1 MSSEAFLEAVEDAL
15 ATDPD
20 NDPWIASEEAD
31 RFTDRAHDFTW
42 RYLRHLIQT
51 LRERFLDWKKYDGP
65 PLDQRPTGAAH
76 SNGAVAPTGWR
87 PCRPEPRT
95 LTTNLLDWG
104 RTYLPDHFQKPPS
117 PMHQW
122 MAQHL
127 DEMVTDRG
135 RKQNV
140 LGPRGGAKSTVAT
153 LAYPLR
159 EALHA
164 REPYIWIIS
173 DTAHQARAHLD
184 NLKAELLDNELI
196 SHAYPQAVGKG
207 PVWRAEKIVLR
218 NGVTIEAFGTGQRI
232 RGRRARANRPT
243 LIICD
248 DLQNDR
254 HMESTVQRHHTRT
267 WFHGTL
273 LKAGTP
279 QTNVI
284 NLATALHREALAME
298 LTQTPGWHSKIFRS
312 IDPWPFNTTLWEQ
325 WEQIYSG
332 QLSSSAGAQTTS
344 DPRGRLSPSA
354 ERTTPDTPSP
364 ETSTNQSTP
373 APELLNPEPRTLTT
387 PSDPRQEARLFYEKH
402 KTKMD
407 AGSSVLWPQV
417 EDLYT
422 LMCLRAESGRSA
434 FEREKQNSPLNP
446 EICEWPEQYFTEK
459 IWFDDWPAN
468 PLAKVIALDPSKGGD
483 AHRGDYSAF
492 ISMAVDQDG
501 TLYVQADMA
510 RRPTPQMV
518 ADGVELYRQFKP
530 HMFGV
535 EANQFQELLAPEF
548 ATAFRQQGLLDVNP
562 WLINNDANKR
572 VRIRRLGP
580 LLAARRIRLKTNCP
594 STKLLLHQ
602 LQEFPI
608 ADHDDGPDA
617 LEMAVRLATELLS
630 NNQRNDG
637 LGNRLP
643 VETYL

>member
-1 MSSEAFLEAVEDAL
+1 MSPQTILQIIEDAR

-20 NDPWIASEEAD
+20 NDPWIVSEETD
-31 RFTDRAHDFTW
+31 RFTDTDCTW

-51 LRERFLDWKKYDGP
+51 LRERFLDWKQADSLTP
-65 PLDQRPTGAAH
+65 DSCLPTPVP
-76 SNGAVAPTGWR
+76 SL
-87 PCRPEPRT
+87 
-95 LTTNLLDWG
+95 LTWG
-104 RTYLPDHFQKPPS
+104 KTYLPEHFQKPPS

-122 MAQHL
+122 MAENL
-127 DEMVTDRG
+127 DRMATQRR
-135 RKQNV
+135 RKLNV

-159 EALHA
+159 EALHG

-196 SHAYPQAVGKG
+196 SHAYPHAVGKG

-254 HMESTVQRHHTRT
+254 HMESTVGRHHTRT

-344 DPRGRLSPSA
+344 APRGRLSPSA

-387 PSDPRQEARLFYEKH
+387 PSDPRLAARAFYEKH

-501 TLYVQADMA
+501 VLYVQADMA

-518 ADGVELYRQFKP
+518 ADGVEIYRQFKP

-548 ATAFRQQGLLDVNP
+548 ATAFRQQGFLDVNP

-580 LLAARRIRLKTNCP
+580 LLAARRIRLKNNCP